1 MRLEAEVTEL
11 SVCDVCQKSYGNP
24 SQLSQHF
31 KLSHSNES
39 FVCECG
45 KQFSRAD
52 LLQMHQ
58 VIHKTQKK
66 VFDCEHCPKKFARKG
81 ALKNHVLLHMNDKLI
96 SCDSCPKQFR
106 NKPGLKSHMKTHT
119 REGRHHCF
127 ECGKTFTHLNS
138 FKSHK
143 NRHTGKKIFDCSSY

>member
-11 SVCDVCQKSYGNP
+11 SVCDVWQKSYGNP

-58 VIHKTQKK
+58 VITKTQKRFLTVNIVQKSLLGK
-66 VFDCEHCPKKFARKG
+66 VH
-81 ALKNHVLLHMNDKLI
+81 
-96 SCDSCPKQFR
+96 S
-106 NKPGLKSHMKTHT
+106 
-119 REGRHHCF
+119 
-127 ECGKTFTHLNS
+127 
-138 FKSHK
+138 
-143 NRHTGKKIFDCSSY
+143 KIMFCYT

>member
-11 SVCDVCQKSYGNP
+11 SVCDVCQKSYGSP

-81 ALKNHVLLHMNDKLI
+81 ALKNHVLLHMNEKLI
-96 SCDSCPKQFR
+96 
-106 NKPGLKSHMKTHT
+106 
-119 REGRHHCF
+119 
-127 ECGKTFTHLNS
+127 
-138 FKSHK
+138 
-143 NRHTGKKIFDCSSY
+143 

>member
-1 MRLEAEVTEL
+1 
-11 SVCDVCQKSYGNP
+11 
-24 SQLSQHF
+24 
-31 KLSHSNES
+31 
-39 FVCECG
+39 
-45 KQFSRAD
+45 
-52 LLQMHQ
+52 
-58 VIHKTQKK
+58 
-66 VFDCEHCPKKFARKG
+66 
-81 ALKNHVLLHMNDKLI
+81 MNDKLI

-143 NRHTGKKIFDCSSY
+143 NRHTGKQIIDCSSCEDKFVDSAQLKSHQKTHAQIKAFECTVCEKSIITPTTSSCSHERKVIFVHNMSIQMFSIGKTKATPRIAFR